1 MIKYGSK
8 SNGDSVQFNL
18 RRPRESIVAKQNK
31 DTWPERLFLINSN
44 IHTHVHVY
52 IACYTHNNFS
62 EFLFQTLQSIPGCS
76 PLILHKL
83 LPVMDVYSVVGAR
96 YSVLKSSGLRR
107 TLATFR
113 ILHRALRSTKLHRN
127 LLNSV

>member
-31 DTWPERLFLINSN
+31 DTWPERL
-44 IHTHVHVY
+44 
-52 IACYTHNNFS
+52 
-62 EFLFQTLQSIPGCS
+62 LFRTLQSIPGCS
-76 PLILHKL
+76 LLILHKL
-83 LPVMDVYSVVGAR
+83 LPAIDVYSVVGAR

-107 TLATFR
+107 TLATLR
-113 ILHRALRSTKLHRN
+113 ILHRALWSTKLHRN